1 MPARSRKKE
10 LAIRRQ
16 EAGLGYQV
24 ALSLT
29 TVAALLG
36 GIVSMLHFHA
46 PMFIGG
52 ELGFL
57 LGGWL
62 ITLLWGGPGF
72 APFAALY
79 LILWYNPPR
88 KKVQEKPPTTSGG
101 PTN

>member
-1 MPARSRKKE
+1 MPAQSRKKE

-29 TVAALLG
+29 TVAALIG
-36 GIVSMLHFHA
+36 GIVSMFAFHA
-46 PMFIGG
+46 PLFIGG
-52 ELGFL
+52 KLGFL

-62 ITLLWGGPGF
+62 IFLIYGGAGF

-88 KKVQEKPPTTSGG
+88 KLQEKPPTTSSG